1 MGGHARRPAGRLSL
15 DFLPEAMVD
24 LDSRALSAR
33 ARACL
38 VAPAAAFVELLL
50 PEECSACGATAG
62 HAEWE
67 PAGAR
72 VAGLRPWDRPHL
84 CRACAGGLFA
94 EPSAHTFD
102 ADGAEPLPVRAA
114 APTSARLTRVVGA
127 WKYHG
132 VRGLAWP
139 FARALAT
146 AARTAPLPIAEA
158 ASPLPAA
165 ADTLV
170 AVPLHARRRR
180 ARGFN
185 QALMLAELAAPL
197 LGLAVG
203 YGALVR
209 TRATAQQARLADAAA
224 RQRNLEGAF
233 AARAPQGDRRRAL
246 LVDDLVTAGATA
258 RAAATALRAAGW
270 EVAGVLALGLA
281 RARADGDESADAD
294 PIGDLFRG

>member
-1 MGGHARRPAGRLSL
+1 MGGDACRPAGRLSR
-15 DFLPEAMVD
+15 DFLPEATVD
-24 LDSRALSAR
+24 LDPRPLRAR

-38 VAPAAAFVELLL
+38 VAPAAAFVELLF
-50 PEECSACGATAG
+50 PEECAACGATAG
-62 HAEWE
+62 HAAWE
-67 PAGAR
+67 PAGIR

-94 EPSAHTFD
+94 EPCARTIDPDS
-102 ADGAEPLPVRAA
+102 AEPLPVRAA

-139 FARALAT
+139 FARALAR
-146 AARTAPLPIAEA
+146 AARADPLPSA
-158 ASPLPAA
+158 ASASTDA
-165 ADTLV
+165 ADADVLV
-170 AVPLHARRRR
+170 AVPLHVRRQR

-197 LGLAVG
+197 MGLTVG
-203 YGALVR
+203 RDTLVR

-233 AARAPQGDRRRAL
+233 AARSPRGERRRAL

-270 EVAGVLALGLA
+270 EVTGALALGLA
-281 RARADGDESADAD
+281 LARADGDEAGDAD
-294 PIGDLFRG
+294 PTDDLFRA

>member
-1 MGGHARRPAGRLSL
+1 VGGHARRPGGRLIR
-15 DFLPEAMVD
+15 DFLPEATVN
-24 LDSRALSAR
+24 LDPRALSAR
-33 ARACL
+33 ARARL

-50 PEECSACGATAG
+50 PEECAACGATAG

-67 PAGAR
+67 IAGPR

-84 CRACAGGLFA
+84 CCGCAGGLFA
-94 EPSAHTFD
+94 EPCGRTFD

-146 AARTAPLPIAEA
+146 AARADPLPNGES
-158 ASPLPAA
+158 ASSGPAA

-170 AVPLHARRRR
+170 AVPLHGRRRR

-203 YGALVR
+203 RDALIR

-233 AARAPQGDRRRAL
+233 AARAPRGDGHRAL

-270 EVAGVLALGLA
+270 EVTGVLALGLA
-281 RARADGDESADAD
+281 LARADGDEAGDAD
-294 PIGDLFRG
+294 PDGDLFRA